1 MHRHR
6 HTKECS
12 KAEITSWDLKLDAER
27 IHVVKAAAVTGQ
39 GYVSTIDFK
48 EQLGPWQK
56 SCYCKVDIQAV
67 DLIKNHI
74 HGLNS
79 NHFQIVHNLHIDN
92 MKRSCCLPYTTFQSM
107 SFSQIEQILGKQRH
121 TKEING
127 PSSSSVVT
135 WVIRA
140 RFLTSPQ
147 ASPSG
152 VSHGQSIPHCYTN

>member
-1 MHRHR
+1 MLKGRNNKLGFDLMQ
-6 HTKECS
+6 KEFMLS
-12 KAEITSWDLKLDAER
+12 RLKLLLDR
-27 IHVVKAAAVTGQ
+27 DMYLPLTSKSH
-39 GYVSTIDFK
+39 
-48 EQLGPWQK
+48 LGPWQK

-79 NHFQIVHNLHIDN
+79 NHFQIVHNLHIHN

>member
-1 MHRHR
+1 MLKGRNNKLGFDLMQ
-6 HTKECS
+6 KEFMLS
-12 KAEITSWDLKLDAER
+12 RLKLLLDR
-27 IHVVKAAAVTGQ
+27 DMYLPLTSKSH
-39 GYVSTIDFK
+39 
-48 EQLGPWQK
+48 LGPWQK

-79 NHFQIVHNLHIDN
+79 NNFQIVHNLHIHN
-92 MKRSCCLPYTTFQSM
+92 MKRSCYLPYTTFQSM